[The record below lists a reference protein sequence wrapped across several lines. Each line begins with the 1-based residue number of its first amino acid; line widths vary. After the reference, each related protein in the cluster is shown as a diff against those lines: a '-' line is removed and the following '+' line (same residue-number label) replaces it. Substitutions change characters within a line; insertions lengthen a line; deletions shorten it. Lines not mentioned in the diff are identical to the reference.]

1 MEHVFEAEVIP
12 YAMWFKLWGDLLRG
26 SCVFAFIDNEAAKA
40 CWVAGFAHSDV
51 VRRVIHS
58 GTKLEA
64 ELDTHPFF
72 ARVPTHSNYGDDPS
86 RGPFEK
92 LRRLGASRMMVDD
105 RMVTLL
111 CTT

>member
-64 ELDTHPFF
+64 ELDIHIHSLLGCLPTRITVTILRGAHLKSCADWAHP
-72 ARVPTHSNYGDDPS
+72 
-86 RGPFEK
+86 E
-92 LRRLGASRMMVDD
+92 
-105 RMVTLL
+105 
-111 CTT
+111 